1 MPGSGQEQH
10 LSNEK
15 WKAPTRE
22 AYAYAGAQR
31 EGVLGRAWN
40 IAYILPTY
48 IPESRQQQPA
58 DYTYGTDA
66 DSRQNTVPEGAVQ
79 TDVSPS
85 VEGLQHMTGITDEDE
100 RQIDAREAAIAQGL
114 GTVTVQS
121 DQEVT
126 PPAAQN
132 VNMNAMADRVR
143 AEFAQIYGETEA
155 P

>member
-10 LSNEK
+10 LPNEK

-40 IAYILPTY
+40 IAYILPTT
-48 IPESRQQQPA
+48 IPEMQLRQPA
-58 DYTYGTDA
+58 DEVQ
-66 DSRQNTVPEGAVQ
+66 SPVPVEATPAV
-79 TDVSPS
+79 TPPS
-85 VEGLQHMTGITDEDE
+85 VEGLQHTTGITAEDE
-100 RQIDAREAAIAQGL
+100 REIDEREATIAQGL

-121 DQEVT
+121 DQEVI

-143 AEFAQIYGETEA
+143 AEFDQIYGETEA
-155 P
+155 A